1 MESLHVF
8 LAVIIIVLVG
18 VIAYTMLYPTYSIIS
33 YPVMP
38 QPQWP
43 NPHPVMPPGRLGP
56 YWQHGG
62 RGDGSGLLY

>member
-1 MESLHVF
+1 MESLHIF
-8 LAVIIIVLVG
+8 LAVIILLLVG

-38 QPQWP
+38 NPPSSWR
-43 NPHPVMPPGRLGP
+43 PHPVMPHFGP

-62 RGDGSGLLY
+62 QASGSGMLY

>member
-8 LAVIIIVLVG
+8 LAVIIVILVG

-38 QPQWP
+38 RPIM
-43 NPHPVMPPGRLGP
+43 PHHVMPPGRLGP

-62 RGDGSGLLY
+62 RSGGHGLLY